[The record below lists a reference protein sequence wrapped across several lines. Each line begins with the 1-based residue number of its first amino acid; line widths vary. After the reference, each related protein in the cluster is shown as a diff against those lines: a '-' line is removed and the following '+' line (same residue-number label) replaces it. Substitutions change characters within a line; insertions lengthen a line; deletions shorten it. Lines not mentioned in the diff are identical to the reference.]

1 MVTLSPRRA
10 VDRNGRRVAS
20 FKPSAIMGPTE
31 RYLSIPRSD
40 LAAVIYDALCGGV
53 ELILNDTVH
62 VLEDDGDTRS
72 KSRTWAQTDCSSG
85 PKANLRTRE

>member
-1 MVTLSPRRA
+1 
-10 VDRNGRRVAS
+10 
-20 FKPSAIMGPTE
+20 MGPTE

-62 VLEDDGDTRS
+62 VLETTEIGFESTS
-72 KSRTWAQTDCSSG
+72 KADKSATSTS
-85 PKANLRTRE
+85 